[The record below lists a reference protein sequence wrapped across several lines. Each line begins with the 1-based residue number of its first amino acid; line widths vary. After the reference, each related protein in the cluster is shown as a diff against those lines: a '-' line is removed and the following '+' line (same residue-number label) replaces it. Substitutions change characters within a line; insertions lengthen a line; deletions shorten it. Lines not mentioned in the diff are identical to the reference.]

1 MEPVEQP
8 ERRLSIP
15 GESWP
20 VYLLLAVLA
29 AATVISTAYLF
40 HERRQGQELAATN
53 HALNATLVQLQNRV
67 QDLTQQVD
75 LVKSAQETP
84 VRVAPPPTAEPRAVK
99 AAKTVT
105 PSRRTPPRRTPP
117 RRTPPREDPRFKELQ
132 GQLSDQQKQLAST
145 REALDKTRDD
155 LSGALNNTRDELSG
169 SIAKTHDEL
178 VALQKRGERN
188 YYEFDLTKSKQFER
202 VGPLR
207 LSLRK
212 ADAKHKRFDMNMLVD
227 DNQLQ
232 KKGVNLY
239 ETIWI
244 NTGDRPQPM
253 ELVVNQ
259 ISKDHIQGYLSEP
272 KYKKS
277 ELSQTADAGARP

>member
-1 MEPVEQP
+1 MESADRPVHDSSRP
-8 ERRLSIP
+8 
-15 GESWP
+15 SWP
-20 VYLLLAVLA
+20 VYLLMAVLA
-29 AATVISTAYLF
+29 GSALITSAYLYR
-40 HERRQGQELAATN
+40 EKKQTQELTAANQNLST
-53 HALNATLVQLQNRV
+53 TLTQLQSRI
-67 QDLTQQVD
+67 QDLTQRVD
-75 LVKSAQETP
+75 EFKSSPVVAAPVVRAQPAKPRPAKVSKTA
-84 VRVAPPPTAEPRAVK
+84 AP
-99 AAKTVT
+99 
-105 PSRRTPPRRTPP
+105 RTPR
-117 RRTPPREDPRFKELQ
+117 DDARFKELQ

-145 REALDKTRDD
+145 REDLDKTRDD
-155 LSGALNNTRDELSG
+155 LNGALNSTKDELSG

-188 YYEFDLTKSKQFER
+188 YYEFELNKSKQFER

-212 ADAKHKRFDMNMLVD
+212 ADTKHKRFDVNMLVD

-259 ISKDHIQGYLSEP
+259 IGKDHIQGYLSEP

-277 ELSQTADAGARP
+277 ELSQTADTAARP